1 MLVKPTTKLYA
12 CIRKDGTVIS
22 DTVLGEVEF
31 SCPLFRHAAEGIA
44 LSVGGCSRVLWAD
57 VTDVE
62 ALWLDDDQ
70 QFVPTPKGI
79 GYLQSA
85 SIA

>member
-12 CIRKDGTVIS
+12 CVREDGTVIQ
-22 DTVLGEVEF
+22 DCVLAEDDFNSPVH
-31 SCPLFRHAAEGIA
+31 RHGIEELA
-44 LSVGGCSRVLWAD
+44 LSVGGCSRILWAD

-70 QFVPTPKGI
+70 QFVPTEKGI
-79 GYLQSA
+79 DYLQSM